1 MKEAL
6 SHVKEA
12 GSDVKEGFSD
22 AINATHALLSNPFGT
37 INNTRGKLKISKGN
51 LSNPFGKINIT
62 KRKLKISKGNLSNP
76 TILGGGENSMPEN
89 CEQGNL
95 RWKKSISDHNFWC
108 NVKQ

>member
-37 INNTRGKLKISKGN
+37 INNTGG
-51 LSNPFGKINIT
+51 
-62 KRKLKISKGNLSNP
+62 KLKISKGNLSNP
-76 TILGGGENSMPEN
+76 TILGGGENSMPES

-95 RWKKSISDHNFWC
+95 RWKKSIFDHNFWC
-108 NVKQ
+108 NAKQRLLHFDGL